1 MPSRNLPN
9 PAFIFTKPFQFEF
22 YSKMKMEDKERKEA
36 NKKYERARKE
46 ELGLPDSSPEE
57 EENAGGAG
65 MATNNFLIP
74 FVFLLIKNVVVF
86 DSFRQILISLLLEP
100 SKAF

>member
-1 MPSRNLPN
+1 
-9 PAFIFTKPFQFEF
+9 
-22 YSKMKMEDKERKEA
+22 MKMEDKERKEA

-65 MATNNFLIP
+65 AATSEIPIFLI
-74 FVFLLIKNVVVF
+74 NW
-86 DSFRQILISLLLEP
+86 
-100 SKAF
+100 

>member
-1 MPSRNLPN
+1 
-9 PAFIFTKPFQFEF
+9 
-22 YSKMKMEDKERKEA
+22 MKMEDKERKEA

-74 FVFLLIKNVVVF
+74 FVVFF
-86 DSFRQILISLLLEP
+86 DSFRQLLISLLLEP

>member
-1 MPSRNLPN
+1 
-9 PAFIFTKPFQFEF
+9 
-22 YSKMKMEDKERKEA
+22 MEDKERKEA

-65 MATNNFLIP
+65 MATNICLASCIILQLYILKQPLFWP
-74 FVFLLIKNVVVF
+74 PAKKTQEFKN
-86 DSFRQILISLLLEP
+86 SRKKLKLKPKKQISGING
-100 SKAF
+100 

>member
-1 MPSRNLPN
+1 
-9 PAFIFTKPFQFEF
+9 
-22 YSKMKMEDKERKEA
+22 MEDKERKEA

-65 MATNNFLIP
+65 MATNNFLTGFFALAINLNSSQRTKLVCVLSGRSQRP
-74 FVFLLIKNVVVF
+74 LSLSLTVYSHMVQPDDCRLHTVVT
-86 DSFRQILISLLLEP
+86 R
-100 SKAF
+100 A

>member
-1 MPSRNLPN
+1 
-9 PAFIFTKPFQFEF
+9 
-22 YSKMKMEDKERKEA
+22 MEDKERKEA

-74 FVFLLIKNVVVF
+74 FVFLLLIKNVF
-86 DSFRQILISLLLEP
+86 FYLIP
-100 SKAF
+100 SGNF